1 MEKKKLKK
9 DLLAQMSVIELA
21 EKIVDLTS
29 DVEEIKMDGEV
40 EPFIKELARRLGLTP
55 IQTVLLSVFVN
66 QSDDTRICYKDI
78 ARHFDVRPIS
88 IIAIADVIDS
98 LVERGA
104 LIKRKDR
111 DGDVTFR
118 MPNKTLNSLRRGTL
132 PEPESKAG
140 LEAPAFMDFISNYL
154 ELRENEEIEDE
165 ELYQSIIELL
175 KGNADLPICKNIV
188 DLKLSDTN
196 LVLFMVMAML
206 FRENYDDNIGRS
218 DINDY
223 FCKHDLVNHT
233 GRLESGNHRLM
244 ELHLVEYRCEDGQVN
259 TERWKLTEYAKGEVL
274 VGLNLAVKKDNRAN
288 VTKHEDIVEKKLYYN
303 ERVTKQ
309 VDKLRGLL
317 DGNKMKHVMQR
328 LKEKGMRQG
337 FPCLFYGA
345 PGTGKTETVQQ
356 LARMTGRDIML
367 VDVPSIRSKWVGETE
382 QNIKAVFDRYARLA
396 RNNEKA
402 PILLFNEADALLN
415 KRAEGATGSVDK
427 MENAMRNII
436 LQEMENLEGIMIA
449 TTNLTG
455 SLDAA
460 FERRFLFKIEFEK
473 PTPNESRHI
482 WKAMLP
488 ELTDEQARNLAEKFL
503 FSGGQIEN
511 IARKQTIDAI
521 LSDDDTLSMDAI
533 EESCRQETL
542 CRQGMRKIGFAS

>member
-1 MEKKKLKK
+1 MEKKNLKK
-9 DLLAQMSVIELA
+9 DLIAQLSVIELA

-40 EPFIKELARRLGLTP
+40 EPFIKEQARRLGLTP
-55 IQTVLLSVFVN
+55 IQALLLSVFVN

-98 LVERGA
+98 LVERGV

-132 PEPESKAG
+132 PEPESKTG
-140 LEAPAFMDFISNYL
+140 LDAPAFMDFVSNYL
-154 ELRENEEIEDE
+154 ELRDNEEIEDE
-165 ELYQSIIELL
+165 ELYQSIRELL
-175 KGNADLPICKNIV
+175 ENNADLPICKNIV

-206 FRENYDDNIGRS
+206 FRENHDDNIGRS

-233 GRLESGNHRLM
+233 GKLESGNHKLM

-288 VTKHEDIVEKKLYYN
+288 VTRHEDITEKKLYYN

-317 DGNKMKHVMQR
+317 DGDKMKHVMQR

-427 MENAMRNII
+427 MENAMQNII
-436 LQEMENLEGIMIA
+436 LQEMENLEGIMVA

-482 WKAMLP
+482 WKSMLP
-488 ELTDEQARNLAEKFL
+488 ELTEEQARGLAEKFQ

-521 LSDDDTLSMDAI
+521 LSDDDTLSIDAI
-533 EESCRQETL
+533 EEACRHETL
-542 CRQGMRKIGFAS
+542 CKQGMRKIGFAS

>member
-1 MEKKKLKK
+1 MERIKTNKTAVSK
-9 DLLAQMSVIELA
+9 MSVIELA
-21 EKIVDLTS
+21 ETIVNMTDNS
-29 DVEEIKMDGEV
+29 ESVSVDCDAKSY
-40 EPFIKELARRLGLTP
+40 IKELAKRLDLTP
-55 IQTVLLSVFVN
+55 MQALLLSVFLN
-66 QSDDTRICYKDI
+66 QYDDTRICYKDI

-98 LVERGA
+98 IVARGV
-104 LIKRKDR
+104 LIKRIDK

-118 MPNKTLNSLRRGTL
+118 MPNKTLNSLRRDTL
-132 PEPESKAG
+132 PEPEAKTG
-140 LEAPAFMDFISNYL
+140 LDAHTFMDRITNYL
-154 ELRENEEIEDE
+154 ELRDNEEIEDD
-165 ELYQSIIELL
+165 ELHLSINELL
-175 KGNADLPICKNIV
+175 AGNADLPICKNISE
-188 DLKLSDTN
+188 LKLSDSD
-196 LVLFMVMAML
+196 LVLLFVMTML
-206 FRENYDDNIGRS
+206 FRDNHDDNIGRS
-218 DINDY
+218 DIDDY
-223 FCKHDLVNHT
+223 FYKSELACHIEGLS
-233 GRLESGNHRLM
+233 SGNHKLM
-244 ELHLVEYRCEDGQVN
+244 EHHLVEHRCEDGQVN

-274 VGLNLAVKKDNRAN
+274 VGLNFAVKKDNRSN
-288 VTKHEDIVEKKLYYN
+288 LTRHEDIAEKDMFYN

-309 VDKLRGLL
+309 VDKLKELL
-317 DGNKMKHVMQR
+317 EGNKMKRVMQR
-328 LKEKGMRQG
+328 LKDKGMRQG

-345 PGTGKTETVQQ
+345 PGTGKTETVLQ

-427 MENAMRNII
+427 MENAMQNII

-460 FERRFLFKIEFEK
+460 FERRFLFKIEFDK
-473 PTPNESRHI
+473 PTPKESLHI

-488 ELTDEQARNLAEKFL
+488 DLTDEQALNLAETYQ

-511 IARKQTIDAI
+511 IARKHTIDTILDDADELSIAAI
-521 LSDDDTLSMDAI
+521 KEA
-533 EESCRQETL
+533 CRQETL
-542 CRQGMRKIGFAS
+542 NKQGKRLIGFA